1 MCDQAD
7 AHFPVIISGVNVIT
21 ENGTAMSVHLAT
33 GHDLCPVGLLCCE
46 VTIGKSQFKHTCI
59 VCKNLQK

>member
-7 AHFPVIISGVNVIT
+7 AHFPVKISGVNVIT

-33 GHDLCPVGLLCCE
+33 GHDLCPVGLLFCE
-46 VTIGKSQFKHTCI
+46 VTIGKSQ
-59 VCKNLQK
+59 L